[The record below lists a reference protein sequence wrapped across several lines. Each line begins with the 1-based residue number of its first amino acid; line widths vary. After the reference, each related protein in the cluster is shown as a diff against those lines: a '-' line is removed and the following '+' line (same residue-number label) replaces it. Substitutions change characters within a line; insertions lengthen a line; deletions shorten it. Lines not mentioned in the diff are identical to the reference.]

1 MGASS
6 ADDAAARYGYA
17 DVKPL
22 DRPAPRDAARGD
34 GGRSGR
40 RGALTDPWRGAKRD
54 PPATLTSSWSTA
66 GSRTAARI
74 AFTKV
79 VLALEDDPVSNR
91 LQSEGIPFFLAAIFR
106 AEETLPDTPWL
117 MLDLCHHGIILFD
130 PRDVLRNKVSEV
142 RAGMAE
148 LGSRRVE
155 LADGSWYWILK
166 PDLRPGEK
174 VVL

>member
-1 MGASS
+1 MGVSS

-22 DRPAPRDAARGD
+22 TDRLLAMLREEMGDDLVGVALYGSVARGEARSASDVDLFLVHRGSRVAAR
-34 GGRSGR
+34 
-40 RGALTDPWRGAKRD
+40 T
-54 PPATLTSSWSTA
+54 
-66 GSRTAARI
+66 
-74 AFTKV
+74 AFTRV

-91 LQSEGIPFFLAAIFR
+91 LQSEGIPFFVAAIFR